1 MIKPG
6 EVVPEL
12 EITSV
17 GRVVCEKAIVAV
29 TGSLDVGISG
39 AVCVGESRR
48 GRDAD

>member
-17 GRVVCEKAIVAV
+17 GRVVCQKSIVAV
-29 TGSLDVGISG
+29 TGSLEVGSSG
-39 AVCVGESRR
+39 AVCVAESRS